1 MSDSLE
7 TKTLE
12 QILQEEL
19 CVVYVLYFDEAKGHV
34 PLIIFPIEEKHKLTD
49 NKRFMRP
56 IKYHPVWFLSV
67 EEQEPLDHIDLE
79 FKGYTFF
86 GKKFLTQ
93 SKRKKRRAGLEEDTP
108 ETIVVIISV
117 ANDLAIFG
125 DELIHLTTSEIK
137 EKFDDKIFRIIEYE
151 IVKNQI
157 IKTPLVKKRIEEGQ
171 KIKEDLNAVI
181 AQIINDYF
189 SQEIRQSDT
198 RSIKQQKALSYLAL
212 KGIDVSSL
220 SGTQNVDDF
229 SNIKLFESTNEE
241 LSELAL
247 KAPFIMSSV
256 SLMEDSKE
264 LEILIRNNSGKEA
277 KDLVITI
284 THVKEFFEKEIMEQE
299 IDLWF
304 PDEELLFISPI
315 IPGIKEYL
323 FFITEKLSKEKLL
336 SKKIDLKEL
345 EKSKDK

>member
-7 TKTLE
+7 PKSLE
-12 QILQEEL
+12 EILREEL
-19 CVVYVLYFDEAKGHV
+19 YVVYVLYFDEAKGHV
-34 PLIIFPIEEKHKLTD
+34 PLIIYPIEEKHRLTE

-93 SKRKKRRAGLEEDTP
+93 SKRKKRRAGLEEETP
-108 ETIVVIISV
+108 ETIVVIISI
-117 ANDLAIFG
+117 ANDIALFG
-125 DELIHLTTSEIK
+125 DELIHLTTSAIK
-137 EKFDDKIFRIIEYE
+137 EQFDDKMFKIIEYE
-151 IVKNQI
+151 MVKDQV
-157 IKTPLVKKRIEEGQ
+157 IKTPLVKKRIEEGI
-171 KIKEDLNAVI
+171 KIKEDLNDMI
-181 AQIINDYF
+181 TQIINDYF
-189 SQEIRQSDT
+189 SQEIKHSDT

-220 SGTQNVDDF
+220 SGTQNVEDF
-229 SNIKLFESTNEE
+229 SNIKLFESSKEDVNKLT
-241 LSELAL
+241 L
-247 KAPFIMSSV
+247 KAPYIMSNV
-256 SLMEDSKE
+256 TLIDDSQE
-264 LEILIRNNSGKEA
+264 LEIVIRNNTGKEA
-277 KDLVITI
+277 KDLFITI

-304 PDEELLFISPI
+304 PDEEILFISPV
-315 IPGIKEYL
+315 IPGINEYL
-323 FFITEKLSKEKLL
+323 FFITERLNKEKVL

-345 EKSKDK
+345 KKK